1 MGQRVEVVAVVGGG
15 ASGVLTAIHL
25 QRESPVPVRVVI
37 FEPRGELGQGI
48 AYGTTNLSHLLN
60 VRAGCMSALPDE
72 PDHFTA
78 WARRHTASADD
89 RSFLP
94 RAWYA
99 DYLRSLLQPVE
110 HCPDRVDDIEAV
122 GGRVQIL
129 LSGGTRRSFDRVVL
143 APGSTPPVWPDGLG
157 GAAKT
162 WIDDPWAPGAL
173 SRLPTDR
180 PVLLVGTGLTA
191 VDTALSLHA
200 AGHRQVIATSRHG
213 LLPCRQPDQPYP
225 PLRLDPPMRPTA
237 RSLLTWARVNA
248 TGSGG
253 WGPVVDALRTH
264 TDDLWGALSESE
276 RIRILRHVQRRWEVV
291 RHRMAP
297 SVAASIET
305 MREAGELKIVP
316 GGVRSAQETCD
327 GTDVVLADRSVR
339 VGAIVNCT
347 GPSPDVRR
355 SVDPLVRRLLARRVV
370 RPGVMGLG
378 LDTDAGGCLPDTDGR
393 LWLVG
398 PLCRGERWETTAIPE
413 IRDQAASL
421 PRSLWRVDEL
431 IGA

>member
-1 MGQRVEVVAVVGGG
+1 MVAVVGGG

-48 AYGTTNLSHLLN
+48 AYGTTNLGHLLN

-72 PDHFTA
+72 PDHFTT
-78 WARRHTASADD
+78 WVGRRTVSADD

-110 HCPDRVDDIEAV
+110 HCSERVDDIEAV

-129 LSGGTRRSFDRVVL
+129 LSNGTRRSFDRAVL
-143 APGSTPPVWPDGLG
+143 APGSSPPVWPGGLG
-157 GAAKT
+157 GAGKR
-162 WIDDPWAPGAL
+162 WIADPWARGAL
-173 SRLPTDR
+173 SRLPLDR

-191 VDTALSLHA
+191 VDTALSLRA

-213 LLPCRQPDQPYP
+213 LLPCAQPDQPYP
-225 PLRLDPPMRPTA
+225 PLRLDPPVRATA
-237 RSLLTWARVNA
+237 RSLLAWARVHA

-253 WGPVVDALRTH
+253 WGPIVDALRPL
-264 TDDLWGALSESE
+264 TDDLWGAMPNSE

-297 SVAASIET
+297 SVAARVGA
-305 MREAGELKIVP
+305 MREAGELTIVP
-316 GGVRSAQETCD
+316 GGVHSARPASD
-327 GTDVVLADRSVR
+327 GIDVVLTDGSVR

-347 GPSPDVRR
+347 GPCPDVHH
-355 SVDPLVRRLLARRVV
+355 SVDPLVRRLLTRRVV
-370 RPGVMGLG
+370 RPGVLGLG
-378 LDTDAGGCLPDTDGR
+378 LDTDTGGCLPHTDGR

-398 PLCRGERWETTAIPE
+398 PLCRGGRWETTAIPE

-421 PRSLWRVDEL
+421 PRSLWRVDAL
-431 IGA
+431 LGA

>member
-1 MGQRVEVVAVVGGG
+1 
-15 ASGVLTAIHL
+15 
-25 QRESPVPVRVVI
+25 VI

-48 AYGTTNLSHLLN
+48 AYGTTNLDHLLN

-78 WARRHTASADD
+78 WARRRTGSADD

-110 HCPDRVDDIEAV
+110 HCADRVDDIETD
-122 GGRVQIL
+122 GGRVRIL
-129 LSGGTRRSFDRVVL
+129 LSGGTRRSFDRAVL
-143 APGSTPPVWPDGLG
+143 APGSNPPVWPDGLG
-157 GAAKT
+157 GHEKN
-162 WIDDPWAPGAL
+162 WIADPWAPGTL

-191 VDTALSLHA
+191 VDTALNLHA

-237 RSLLTWARVNA
+237 RSLLAWARVNA
-248 TGSGG
+248 TGPGG
-253 WGPVVDALRTH
+253 WGPVVDALRPH
-264 TDDLWGALSESE
+264 TDDLWGAMSNPE
-276 RIRILRHVQRRWEVV
+276 RIRLLRHVQRRWEVL

-297 SVAASIET
+297 SVAARIET
-305 MREAGELKIVP
+305 MREAGELKIVA
-316 GGVRSAQETCD
+316 GGVRSAQAAGD
-327 GTDVVLADRSVR
+327 GIDVVLADRSLR
-339 VGAIVNCT
+339 VGAVVNCT
-347 GPSPDVRR
+347 GPCPDVRR
-355 SVDPLVRRLLARRVV
+355 SVDPLVRRLLTRRVV
-370 RPGVMGLG
+370 RPGAMGLG
-378 LDTDAGGCLPDTDGR
+378 LGTDTGGCLPDTDGR

-421 PRSLWRVDEL
+421 PRSLWRADAL